1 VRAVTAGSEQLCGL
15 GLELGLELA
24 QQLAQALHDG
34 RGLDVVSDPEPL
46 LPPLEWSR
54 WLVAFAATQAVEVP
68 IYVLALREHAWRQR
82 LWVAF
87 MASVITH
94 PIAWAMGFV
103 LHPFVLH
110 AIVAETF
117 AVVVEALW
125 LRRHGVPKAV
135 WWALTANAASVAV
148 FIAGRSLVQAL
159 VG

>member
-1 VRAVTAGSEQLCGL
+1 VGAVTAGSEQLWGL
-15 GLELGLELA
+15 GLELA
-24 QQLAQALHDG
+24 RQLAQALHATG
-34 RGLDVVSDPEPL
+34 RLDVVSDPEPF
-46 LPPLEWSR
+46 LPPLAWSR
-54 WLVAFAATQAVEVP
+54 WLVAFAVTQAVEVP
-68 IYVLALREHAWRQR
+68 IYLLALREHPWRQR

-110 AIVAETF
+110 VIVAETF

-125 LRRHGVPKAV
+125 LRHHGVPRAL

-148 FIAGRSLVQAL
+148 FIAGRSLLQAL